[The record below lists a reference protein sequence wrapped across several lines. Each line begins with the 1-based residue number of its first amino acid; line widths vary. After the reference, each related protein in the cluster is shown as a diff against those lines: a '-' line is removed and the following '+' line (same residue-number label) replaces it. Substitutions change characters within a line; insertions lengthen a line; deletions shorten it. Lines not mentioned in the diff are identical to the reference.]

1 MNYKDIKI
9 SLSKFKNYQIPEMSI
24 IITNYI
30 IRNPDTYERFLDR
43 RKNIQNLLSHLHL
56 TFDVLKHY
64 NEKDL
69 LKIILD
75 YFDIFTQIEGK

>member
-1 MNYKDIKI
+1 MDYNDIKI
-9 SLSKFKNYQIPEMSI
+9 SLSKFKNYQILEIPS

-43 RKNIQNLLSHLHL
+43 RKNINDLLSHIHL
-56 TFDVLKHY
+56 TFDVLKYY
-64 NEKDL
+64 NEEDL
-69 LKIILD
+69 LNIILD

>member
-1 MNYKDIKI
+1 MNYNDIEI
-9 SLSKFKNYQIPEMSI
+9 SLSKFKNYQLPDIPKI
-24 IITNYI
+24 LTNYI

-69 LKIILD
+69 LNIILD